1 MAGYGSKT
9 FYERKRIEFS
19 EVATADFQPAEYLVL
34 DWRLMR
40 PVEAG
45 LWKLHETFDGTYT
58 ADDMF
63 DINELLDVQAENK
76 ARATAATKEK

>member
-1 MAGYGSKT
+1 
-9 FYERKRIEFS
+9 
-19 EVATADFQPAEYLVL
+19 
-34 DWRLMR
+34 MR

-63 DINELLDVQAENK
+63 DANELLDVQLENK
-76 ARATAATKEK
+76 VRAAAAAAGKEH

>member
-1 MAGYGSKT
+1 MLA
-9 FYERKRIEFS
+9 
-19 EVATADFQPAEYLVL
+19 
-34 DWRLMR
+34 R

-63 DINELLDVQAENK
+63 DINEILDVRIENS
-76 ARATAATKEK
+76 ARANEASRKE